1 MVDEAQST
9 YWDDQFWSE
18 FIKEVVQGS
27 WAGKKHYVG
36 LFSYGSDSLPDAV
49 TPPYLGPEKTVSLRS
64 DPNYPYAVAL
74 LLNPEEFIDALEC
87 KAKGPRLNL
96 PLKYTVRRESEKE
109 REVVEKERE
118 GVRKEREEV
127 RKEREEARKERE
139 EIREVR
145 VKEWEE
151 VREEVREEREKVRVE
166 RMQLRE
172 EREREQLRGQPRGAS
187 GDRAGGGRAGA
198 GHHGSRAGVFSL

>member
-36 LFSYGSDSLPDAV
+36 LFSSYGSDSLPDAV
-49 TPPYLGPEKTVSLRS
+49 TPSYLGPEKTVSLRA

-109 REVVEKERE
+109 REEVEKERE

-139 EIREVR
+139 EIREAR
-145 VKEWEE
+145 VKEW
-151 VREEVREEREKVRVE
+151 EEVREEREKVRVE

-172 EREREQLRGQPRGAS
+172 EREREQLSRLRGQPRGAS
-187 GDRAGGGRAGA
+187 GDRAGGASGGRPPWK
-198 GHHGSRAGVFSL
+198 